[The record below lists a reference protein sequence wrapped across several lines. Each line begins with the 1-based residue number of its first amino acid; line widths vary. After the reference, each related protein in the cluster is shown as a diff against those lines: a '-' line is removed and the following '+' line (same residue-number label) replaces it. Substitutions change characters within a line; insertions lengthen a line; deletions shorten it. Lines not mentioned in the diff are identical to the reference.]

1 MEHLLFI
8 LALLIL
14 ARLLGWLMHA
24 IGQPAIVGEI
34 GAGLLIAIAAV
45 YLGDE
50 FPILEPAMHD
60 TYLPMIATMGIFF
73 VILSTGVEMQ
83 PRELTEHS
91 GVAIAVALGGMV
103 VPLASGI
110 ALGWAFLPESDVK
123 FVQAALIGTAL
134 SVSAIPVTARVLMD
148 FKLLHSLVGEV
159 IISAAVIDDV
169 LALMLLAVLTSLIA
183 SGEAP
188 TVLSLTL
195 LLVKVAGFFAIAISI
210 GMMLIP
216 RLFRWFPALRTPV
229 AALSCLIGLG
239 VLYAL
244 LAEALGMH
252 FVLGPFIAGLYF
264 DRANLG
270 DELFA
275 SVDRTVSLFAK
286 ALFGPVF
293 FASIGYAL
301 DPVSILSAPLF
312 IAFLLL
318 VAFAGKFLGAGAA
331 ALACGLSRPKSTVI
345 AIGMNARGAVE
356 LVVVQIAATAGLF
369 AIPDPPGPVVD
380 SLYHGLVLMAVVT
393 TMATPLLLRLYFH
406 GDDGAK
412 AL

>member
-34 GAGLLIAIAAV
+34 GAGMLIAIAAV
-45 YLGDE
+45 YLGDD
-50 FPILEPAMHD
+50 FPFLTPAAHD
-60 TYLPMIATMGIFF
+60 TYLPMFASLGIFF
-73 VILSTGVEMQ
+73 VILASGVEMQ

-91 GVAIAVALGGMV
+91 GIALTVALGGMV

-110 ALGWAFLPESDVK
+110 ALGWAFLPDTDVK
-123 FVQAALIGTAL
+123 IVQALLIGTAM

-148 FKLLHSLVGEV
+148 FKLLHSLVGKV

-229 AALSCLIGLG
+229 AALSCLILLG

-264 DRANLG
+264 DRASLG

-286 ALFGPVF
+286 ALFGPIF
-293 FASIGYAL
+293 FASIGLAL
-301 DPVSILSAPLF
+301 NPTSIMSAPLF
-312 IAFLLL
+312 VALLLL
-318 VAFAGKFLGAGAA
+318 VAFAGKFLGAGVAS
-331 ALACGLSRPKSTVI
+331 LACGLSKAKSTVI
-345 AIGMNARGAVE
+345 AISMNARGGVG
-356 LVVVQIAATAGLF
+356 LVVVQIAAAGGLF
-369 AIPDPPGPVVD
+369 AIPDPPGPVVE
-380 SLYHGLVLMAVVT
+380 SLYHGLVLTVVLT
-393 TMATPLLLRLYFH
+393 TIATPLLLRLYFH

-412 AL
+412 AR